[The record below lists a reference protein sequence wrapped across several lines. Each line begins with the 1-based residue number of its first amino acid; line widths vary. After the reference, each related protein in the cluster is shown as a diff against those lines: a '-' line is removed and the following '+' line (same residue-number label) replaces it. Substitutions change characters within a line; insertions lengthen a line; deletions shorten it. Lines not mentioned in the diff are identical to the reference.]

1 MWKSNWSHGTCVVM
15 LPLNDCKNKARS
27 QVAIPGI
34 GMIIWFWNVFQD
46 GENKARSQ
54 D

>member
-1 MWKSNWSHGTCVVM
+1 MMGGVTFGIR
-15 LPLNDCKNKARS
+15 A

>member
-1 MWKSNWSHGTCVVM
+1 MSMYLYLFNLYNKC
-15 LPLNDCKNKARS
+15 LNLIGIRA
-27 QVAIPGI
+27 QVAILGI

>member
-1 MWKSNWSHGTCVVM
+1 MRDVTFGIR
-15 LPLNDCKNKARS
+15 A
-27 QVAIPGI
+27 QVAIPRI

-46 GENKARSQ
+46 GENKERSQ

>member
-1 MWKSNWSHGTCVVM
+1 MRLLFYPEMGGVTFGIR
-15 LPLNDCKNKARS
+15 A